1 MNKGLIKYIATV
13 GVLILSCSSSLAAD
27 IWKVVD
33 ENGNVVYTD
42 QKPSDGSAPMDLPE
56 LSVIETDY
64 AEPETLTGTSE
75 AGEAADEEPGVKSP
89 RQLRRMYRDFQ
100 ISRPMPD
107 ETFWGTGNTVIVS
120 WGSAT
125 PFEPGLT
132 AKLHVDGQTQ
142 AVPPE
147 GNMTLTLDRGEHK
160 VYAELLDPRGRRI
173 VTTDSV
179 TFHVKQHSQ
188 NFNRPSISPGGG

>member
-1 MNKGLIKYIATV
+1 MNKGLIRNIVMV
-13 GVLILSCSSSLAAD
+13 GILLLAGSAGLSAD

-42 QKPSDGSAPMDLPE
+42 QKPSDGSPPMDLPE

-64 AEPETLTGTSE
+64 AKPEILTGTSE
-75 AGEAADEEPGVKSP
+75 AGEAAGDDPTVKTP
-89 RQLRRMYRDFQ
+89 RELRRMYRDFQ

-132 AKLHVDGQTQ
+132 AKLHVDGQSQ

-147 GNMTLTLDRGEHK
+147 GNMTVTLDRGEHQ
-160 VYAELLDPRGRRI
+160 VYAELLDTRGRRI
-173 VTTDSV
+173 TTTDSV

-188 NFNRPSISPGGG
+188 NFARPAISPGGG